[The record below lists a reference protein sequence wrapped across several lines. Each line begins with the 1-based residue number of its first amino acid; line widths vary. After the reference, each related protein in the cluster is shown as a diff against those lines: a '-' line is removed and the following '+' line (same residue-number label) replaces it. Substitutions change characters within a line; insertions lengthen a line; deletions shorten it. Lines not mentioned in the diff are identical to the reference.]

1 MNRQIPFVQRTSRL
15 CPREG
20 YSTAQFARYDG
31 WAGLYDEH
39 GQHTIVLKNIN
50 KHTLNCPSGICCA
63 LTSHYARE
71 GWANIAS
78 NTTSQCK
85 APAVLIEYD

>member
-1 MNRQIPFVQRTSRL
+1 MNR
-15 CPREG
+15 
-20 YSTAQFARYDG
+20 
-31 WAGLYDEH
+31 
-39 GQHTIVLKNIN
+39 
-50 KHTLNCPSGICCA
+50 HTLNCPSGICCV

-85 APAVLIEYD
+85 APAVLIEYE